1 VETPTTPAPIGNAPM
16 ATAPREIALSAVWQA
31 QSLSGTLRTREGR
44 SVEVV
49 SRGTWTHGFGP
60 DFRDAMISL
69 DGRELRSGSIEI
81 HLTPRGWLVHGHAS
95 DPRYNDVILHVV
107 LKDDGSETRR
117 EDGVVVPVV
126 AVGALLTVPLD
137 DGGVATGDWS
147 RFGGA
152 ACAPDLVRDRPAT
165 ARQVLFRL
173 GDVRLAGRSAQ
184 LEAQL
189 TIEPPAQV
197 LYARIMDGFGYQQN
211 REPMLALAELLPLA
225 DLEAAILA
233 GPADGRHDT
242 ARALLLGA
250 AGFLPLSP
258 TEASLAHLDPTAV
271 ARCEAAWE
279 RFGGPWRH
287 SAMAP
292 TAWTRARVRPA
303 NHPAARLVA
312 GAALVTNALR
322 HGGLVPALLD
332 PIRSRAAIAADQPG
346 SLPDLAEYLRELSST
361 DHTSGMGLD
370 RASAILASALLP
382 FALAL
387 AQQTSDTVLLDGA
400 ALVWERLAG
409 PASNAV
415 TRRAIGQVAGEE
427 RLTGLGARGQQG
439 LIHLDQTLCAPRR
452 CRECPI
458 AHAAVSY
465 DQ

>member
-1 VETPTTPAPIGNAPM
+1 MVTPTTP

-31 QSLSGTLRTREGR
+31 QSLSGPLRTREGR
-44 SVEVV
+44 SVEII

-81 HLTPRGWLVHGHAS
+81 HLTTRGWTDHGHAT

-107 LKDDGSETRR
+107 LDDDGNETRR

-126 AVGALLTVPLD
+126 AVGALLTTPLD

-152 ACAPDLVRDRPAT
+152 ACAPDLVREQPAT

-173 GDVRLAGRSAQ
+173 GDVRLAGRSAR

-189 TIEPPAQV
+189 TAEPPSQV
-197 LYARIMDGFGYQQN
+197 LYTAILDGLGYQQN
-211 REPMLALAELLPLA
+211 REPMAALATLLPIG

-233 GPADGRHDT
+233 GPGEGRYDT
-242 ARALLLGA
+242 ARSLLLGA

-258 TEASLAHLDPTAV
+258 TEAGLTHLDPDAV
-271 ARCEAAWE
+271 ARCEASWE
-279 RFGGPWRH
+279 RAGGPWRT
-287 SAMAP
+287 STLMP

-312 GAALVTNALR
+312 GADLIVNALAQ
-322 HGGLVPALLD
+322 GGLVAALVE
-332 PIRSRAAIAADQPG
+332 PIRARGAIGADQPG
-346 SLPDLAEYLRELSST
+346 RLPDLSERFRELSAT
-361 DHTSGMGLD
+361 DQTPGVGLD
-370 RASAILASALLP
+370 RAGAIIASALLP

-387 AQQTSDTVLLDGA
+387 AQQTSDPVLLDGA
-400 ALVWERLAG
+400 ALVWEQLAG
-409 PASNAV
+409 PAGNAV
-415 TRRAIGQVAGEE
+415 TRRALGQVAGEE
-427 RLTGLGARGQQG
+427 RLPGLGARGQQG

-465 DQ
+465 GD

>member
-1 VETPTTPAPIGNAPM
+1 MATQTTPAA
-16 ATAPREIALSAVWQA
+16 APREIALSAAWQA
-31 QSLSGTLRTREGR
+31 QALAGPLRTRDGHT
-44 SVEVV
+44 VEVI

-69 DGRELRSGSIEI
+69 NGRELRGGSVEI
-81 HLTPRGWLVHGHAS
+81 HLATRGWTDHGHAT

-107 LKDDGSETRR
+107 LDDDGSETRR
-117 EDGVVVPVV
+117 EDGIVVPVV
-126 AVGALLTVPLD
+126 AVAALLTTPLD
-137 DGGVATGDWS
+137 DRGVATGDWS

-152 ACAPDLVRDRPAT
+152 ACAPDLVRDEPAI

-173 GDVRLAGRSAQ
+173 GDVRLAGRSAR

-189 TIEPPAQV
+189 TAQPPAQV
-197 LYARIMDGFGYQQN
+197 LYASILDGLGYQQN
-211 REPMLALAELLPLA
+211 REPMAALAELVPLT

-233 GPADGRHDT
+233 TAPDDRHDT
-242 ARALLLGA
+242 ARGILLGA

-258 TEASLAHLDPTAV
+258 TEAGLAHLDPAAV
-271 ARCEAAWE
+271 GQAEVAWR
-279 RFGGPWRH
+279 RFGSPWRDT
-287 SAMAP
+287 ALPP

-312 GAALVTNALR
+312 GAALIANAIP
-322 HGGLVPALLD
+322 HGGLVAALTE

-346 SLPDLAEYLRELSST
+346 RVPDLAEHLRSLSGT
-361 DHTSGMGLD
+361 DATPGLGLD
-370 RASAILASALLP
+370 RAGAIIASALLP

-387 AQQTSDTVLLDGA
+387 AQQSGDTVLLDGA

-409 PASNAV
+409 PAGNAV
-415 TRRAIGQVAGEE
+415 TRRAAGQVAGEE

-458 AHAAVSY
+458 AHSAVAVDAATGS
-465 DQ
+465 

>member
-1 VETPTTPAPIGNAPM
+1 MATQTTPTA
-16 ATAPREIALSAVWQA
+16 APREIALSAAWQA
-31 QSLSGTLRTREGR
+31 QAIGGPIRTREGQT
-44 SVEVV
+44 VEIV

-69 DGRELRSGSIEI
+69 NGRELRSGSIEI
-81 HLTPRGWLVHGHAS
+81 HLATRGWSDHGHAT

-107 LKDDGSETRR
+107 LEDDGSETRR
-117 EDGVVVPVV
+117 EDGAVVPVV
-126 AVGALLTVPLD
+126 AVGALLTTPLD
-137 DGGVATGDWS
+137 GNGVATGDWS

-152 ACAPDLVRDRPAT
+152 ACAPDLVREQPAV

-173 GDVRLAGRSAQ
+173 GDIRLAGRSAR

-189 TIEPPAQV
+189 TALPPAQV
-197 LYARIMDGFGYQQN
+197 LYASILDGLGYQQN
-211 REPMLALAELLPLA
+211 REPMTALAELVPLA
-225 DLEAAILA
+225 DLEAVILA
-233 GPADGRHDT
+233 APLGQRHDV
-242 ARALLLGA
+242 ARGILLGA

-271 ARCEAAWE
+271 ERCEAGW
-279 RFGGPWRH
+279 RRSGGPWMV
-287 SAMAP
+287 ATMLP

-312 GAALVTNALR
+312 GATLIANCLAN
-322 HGGLVPALLD
+322 GGLVATLTE
-332 PIRSRAAIAADQPG
+332 PIRARVVVATDQPG
-346 SLPDLAEYLRELSST
+346 RLPDLTEHLRSLST
-361 DHTSGMGLD
+361 TETTPGLGLD
-370 RASAILASALLP
+370 RAGAIVASALLP

-387 AQQTSDTVLLDGA
+387 AQQNGDAILLDGA

-409 PASNAV
+409 PAGNAV
-415 TRRAIGQVAGEE
+415 TRRAMGQVAGEE

-458 AHAAVSY
+458 AHAAVSRSPTAAS
-465 DQ
+465 